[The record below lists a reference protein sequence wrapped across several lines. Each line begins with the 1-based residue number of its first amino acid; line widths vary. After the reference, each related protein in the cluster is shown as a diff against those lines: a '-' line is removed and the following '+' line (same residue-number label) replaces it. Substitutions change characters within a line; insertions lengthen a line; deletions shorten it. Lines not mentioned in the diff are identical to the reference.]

1 MTAELPTLQ
10 VIVASTRPGRKG
22 PAVATW
28 FAEQVRRHG
37 AFKAE
42 IADLGIINLPLLD
55 EPEHPRLRKYQ
66 NDHTRAWS
74 ARIDRSHA
82 FVFVT
87 PEYNHGTPPSL
98 LNALDYLVQEWGYK
112 PLGFVSYGGV
122 SGGLRAV
129 QMTKQVVVALK
140 MVPLV
145 ESVTVPMF
153 TKFIDPGTGVFTPED
168 VQAQSAAKMLDE
180 LLRWSN
186 ALRMLRPPDSPAA

>member
-10 VIVASTRPGRKG
+10 VVVASTRPGRKG

-28 FAEQVRRHG
+28 FAEQVRQHG
-37 AFKAE
+37 KFKAE
-42 IADLGIINLPLLD
+42 IADLGVIGLPMLD

-66 NDHTRAWS
+66 QDHTKAWS

-98 LNALDYLVQEWGYK
+98 LNAIDYLVQEWAYK
-112 PLGFVSYGGV
+112 PVGFVSYGGV
-122 SGGLRAV
+122 SGGLRSV

-140 MVPLV
+140 MVPLF
-145 ESVTVPMF
+145 EAVTVPMF
-153 TKFIDPGTGVFTPED
+153 TRFIDPATGVFTPEE
-168 VQAQSAAKMLDE
+168 VQVQSAAKMLDE

-186 ALRMLRPPDSPAA
+186 ALRVLRAPSAST

>member
-1 MTAELPTLQ
+1 MTGELPTLQ

-28 FAEQVRRHG
+28 FAEQVRQHG
-37 AFKAE
+37 KFKAE
-42 IADLGIINLPLLD
+42 IADLGVINLPVFD

-66 NDHTRAWS
+66 HDHTRAWS

-98 LNALDYLVQEWGYK
+98 MNALDYLVQEWAYK
-112 PLGFVSYGGV
+112 PVGFVSYGGV
-122 SGGLRAV
+122 SGGLRGA

-140 MVPLV
+140 MVPLF
-145 ESVTVPMF
+145 ESVTIPSF
-153 TKFIDPGTGVFTPED
+153 AKFIDPDTGVFTPDEI
-168 VQAQSAAKMLDE
+168 QAKSAVKMLDE
-180 LLRWSN
+180 LLRWEN
-186 ALRMLRPPDSPAA
+186 ALRVLRPPDSPAA